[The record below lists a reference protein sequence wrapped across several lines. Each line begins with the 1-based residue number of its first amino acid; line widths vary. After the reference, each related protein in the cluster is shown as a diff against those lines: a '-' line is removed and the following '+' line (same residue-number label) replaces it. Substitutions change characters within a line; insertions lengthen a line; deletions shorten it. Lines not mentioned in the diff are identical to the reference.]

1 MGHGRRNNG
10 KRSLMITGLLTF
22 LFFFAII
29 GCVLYGRKLIRTEK
43 VDAVFGNPERAQG
56 GIHWVIVGSSFL
68 LLVWLYYSWDIAKSF
83 FPKSANELCQVGKVN
98 ESLLSLKYLFPIDE
112 RQLKS
117 TSVIETESENLNKI
131 TIEIEKSGIENQD
144 KSNLLNFVS
153 QTKNTIPLLTNEQLL
168 NNDTREQIKLINKK
182 IINLTEN
189 FKRSDYPNEST
200 EQELERIEAAKEE
213 GSWKASST
221 SIENTIEIPFIPKT
235 KRGLKFQAAATEL
248 NLISDEFFELKN
260 HNEQYTSALEKLKK
274 EIKDYRSNLSSSK
287 EISSSLAKDILKIAR
302 RIEYASIFPPNTLDD
317 MQASIIN
324 FDNLQKKE
332 QGGLRWVD
340 LLLFPSGTIISSGP
354 SCSEQGSG
362 RWLPKPSDTL
372 NKFTLMLN
380 PNVGY
385 KQIPLI
391 WYEMMDVSKIIGF
404 LIPDWFA
411 DILPGEYPVHDEQGE
426 VKPNFKSKVLS
437 FVTGDFNLFKIP
449 IPTGHIWDSFLRV
462 FLGLVAG
469 IIVGVPLGLFMG
481 LNRFA
486 KGFFDPLIELY
497 RPVPP
502 LAWAPLVIS
511 VLGIDNLG
519 KVFLL
524 FMVSLS
530 IMIISARAGASGTQ
544 LSKIHAAHSL
554 GASKW
559 QILRHVIFP
568 NSLPEILTGIRVAT
582 GMCWGTLVA
591 AEFLAGTTGVGFV
604 ENVAK
609 KYFQYEV
616 IWITIFIMGM
626 LGLIFDI
633 TIRKIID
640 KTIPWRGKG

>member
-1 MGHGRRNNG
+1 
-10 KRSLMITGLLTF
+10 MITGFLTF
-22 LFFFAII
+22 LFFFAIV

-43 VDAVFGNPERAQG
+43 VDAVFGNPERAKG

-68 LLVWLYYSWDIAKSF
+68 LLIWLYYSWDIAKSF

-98 ESLLSLKYLFPIDE
+98 ESLLSLKYLFPIEE

-117 TSVIETESENLNKI
+117 TSVIETETENLSKI
-131 TIEIEKSGIENQD
+131 TIEIEKSGIKNQD
-144 KSNLLNFVS
+144 KSKLIDFIS

-168 NNDTREQIKLINKK
+168 NNDTREQIKIINEK
-182 IINLTEN
+182 IVNLTES
-189 FKRSDYPNEST
+189 FKRSDYPNESA
-200 EQELERIEAAKEE
+200 EQEMKRLEAAKEE

-248 NLISDEFFELKN
+248 NLISDEFFELRN
-260 HNEQYTSALEKLKK
+260 HNKQYTSALEKLKK
-274 EIKDYRSNLSSSK
+274 EIKDYRTSLGSSE
-287 EISSSLAKDILKIAR
+287 EISSSFAKDILKIAR
-302 RIEYASIFPPNTLDD
+302 RIEYASIFPPNTLKD
-317 MQASIIN
+317 MQVSIIN
-324 FDNLQKKE
+324 FDNVQKKE
-332 QGGLRWVD
+332 QGSLRWVD
-340 LLLFPSGTIISSGP
+340 ILLFPSGTIISSGP

-411 DILPGEYPVHDEQGE
+411 DILPGEYPVHNEKGE

>member
-1 MGHGRRNNG
+1 
-10 KRSLMITGLLTF
+10 MITAFLTF
-22 LFFFAII
+22 LFFFAIV
-29 GCVLYGRKLIRTEK
+29 GCVLYGRRLIKTEK
-43 VDAVFGNPERAQG
+43 VDAVFGNPERAKG
-56 GIHWVIVGSSFL
+56 GVHWVIVGSSFL

-98 ESLLSLKYLFPIDE
+98 ESLLSLKYLFPIEE
-112 RQLKS
+112 RQFKS
-117 TSVIETESENLNKI
+117 TSTIQTETENLNSIILDIK
-131 TIEIEKSGIENQD
+131 KSDQVNDLNKD
-144 KSNLLNFVS
+144 KLLAFVTV
-153 QTKNTIPLLTNEQLL
+153 TKSTIPLLTNEKLL
-168 NNDTREQIKLINKK
+168 QSDTREQINLITAK
-182 IINLTEN
+182 INDLTEN
-189 FKRSDYPNEST
+189 FSSKEYPVESP
-200 EQELERIEAAKEE
+200 EEEIKRIELAKEE
-213 GSWKASST
+213 GTWGASST
-221 SIENTIEIPFIPKT
+221 SLDNAVEIPSIPKT
-235 KRGLKFQAAATEL
+235 KKGLKFQAAAEEL
-248 NLISDEFFELKN
+248 NLISDEFFELRN
-260 HNEQYTSALEKLKK
+260 HNPQYSSTLENLKK
-274 EIKDYRSNLSSSK
+274 DIKEFRSKLIPSEEITSSF
-287 EISSSLAKDILKIAR
+287 AKDILKIAR
-302 RIEYASIFPPNTLDD
+302 RIEYASIFPPNTLND
-317 MQASIIN
+317 MQQSIIK
-324 FDNLQKKE
+324 FDRAQKKE
-332 QGGLRWVD
+332 QGSLKWVD
-340 LLLFPSGTIISSGP
+340 ILLFPSGTIMSSGP
-354 SCSEQGSG
+354 SCTEQGSG
-362 RWLPKPSDTL
+362 RWLPKPSDTV
-372 NKFTLMLN
+372 NKFTLMLK
-380 PNVGY
+380 PSVGF

-391 WYEMMDVSKIIGF
+391 WYEMMDVSKIVGF
-404 LIPDWFA
+404 ILPNWIA
-411 DILPGEYPVHDEQGE
+411 DIIPGEYPVHNEKGE
-426 VKPNFKSKVLS
+426 IKENFKSKVLNV
-437 FVTGDFNLFKIP
+437 VTGEFSLFKIP

-554 GASKW
+554 GASRW

-626 LGLIFDI
+626 LGLLFDV

>member
-1 MGHGRRNNG
+1 
-10 KRSLMITGLLTF
+10 MITAILTF
-22 LFFFAII
+22 IFFFSIV
-29 GCVLYGRKLIRTEK
+29 GCILYGRKLIKKEK
-43 VDAVFGNPERAQG
+43 LDAVFGNPERAKG
-56 GIHWVIVGSSFL
+56 GTHWIIVGSSFL
-68 LLVWLYYSWDIAKSF
+68 LLIWLYYSWDIAKSF
-83 FPKSANELCQVGKVN
+83 FPKSANELCQVAKVN
-98 ESLLSLKYLFPIDE
+98 ESLMSLKYLFPIEE

-117 TSVIETESENLNKI
+117 TSIIEIETENLNKI
-131 TIEIEKSGIENQD
+131 INEVENSNDLNNVEKS
-144 KSNLLNFVS
+144 KLLTFIKK
-153 QTKNTIPLLTNEQLL
+153 TKNTIPLLTNNKLL
-168 NNDTREQIKLINKK
+168 ENETKIKIRELTNRINK
-182 IINLTEN
+182 LTDD
-189 FKRSDYPNEST
+189 FSKKSYPNESS
-200 EQELERIEAAKEE
+200 LEEENRLEAAKQE
-213 GSWKASST
+213 GKWGASST
-221 SIENTIEIPFIPKT
+221 SIDNNVEIPFIPKT
-235 KRGLKFQAAATEL
+235 RKGLKFQTAASEL
-248 NLISDEFFELKN
+248 NIISDEFFELKN
-260 HNEQYTSALEKLKK
+260 HNSQYILALDNIKK
-274 EIKDYRSNLSSSK
+274 EIKQFRS
-287 EISSSLAKDILKIAR
+287 EIDDSEDVASTFAKDVLKIAR

-317 MQASIIN
+317 MQKTIVE
-324 FDNLQKKE
+324 FDDVQKKE
-332 QGGLRWVD
+332 QGGLRWID
-340 LLLFPSGTIISSGP
+340 ILLFPSGTIISSGP

-372 NKFTLMLN
+372 SKFALMLN
-380 PNVGY
+380 PNVGF

-391 WYEMMDVSKIIGF
+391 WFEMMDVSKIIGF
-404 LIPDWFA
+404 ILPDWIA
-411 DILPGEYPVHDEQGE
+411 DILPGDYPVHDDKGQI
-426 VKPNFKSKVLS
+426 KPNFKSRVLS

-449 IPTGHIWDSFLRV
+449 VPTGHIWDSFLRV
-462 FLGLVAG
+462 FLGLIFG
-469 IIVGVPLGLFMG
+469 IIIGVPLGLFMG

-568 NSLPEILTGIRVAT
+568 NSLPEILTGVRVAV

-591 AEFLAGTTGVGFV
+591 AEFLAGTTGIGFV

-626 LGLIFDI
+626 LGLLFDV
-633 TIRKIID
+633 TLRKIID

>member
-1 MGHGRRNNG
+1 
-10 KRSLMITGLLTF
+10 MITGFLTF
-22 LFFFAII
+22 LFFFAIV
-29 GCVLYGRKLIRTEK
+29 GCILYGRKLIRTEK
-43 VDAVFGNPERAQG
+43 VDAVFGNPERAKG

-68 LLVWLYYSWDIAKSF
+68 LLIWLYYSWDIAKSF

-98 ESLLSLKYLFPIDE
+98 ESLLSLKYLFPIEE

-117 TSVIETESENLNKI
+117 TSVIETETENLNKI
-131 TIEIEKSGIENQD
+131 TIEIEKSGIKNQD
-144 KSNLLNFVS
+144 KSKLIDFIS

-168 NNDTREQIKLINKK
+168 NNDTREQIKIISEK
-182 IINLTEN
+182 IVNLTAN
-189 FKRSDYPNEST
+189 FKKSDYPNESA
-200 EQELERIEAAKEE
+200 EEEMERIEAAKEE

-248 NLISDEFFELKN
+248 NLISDEFFELRN
-260 HNEQYTSALEKLKK
+260 HNEQYASALEKLKK
-274 EIKDYRSNLSSSK
+274 EIKDYRTSLGSSE
-287 EISSSLAKDILKIAR
+287 EISSSFAKDILKIAR
-302 RIEYASIFPPNTLDD
+302 RIEYASIFPPNTLKD

-324 FDNLQKKE
+324 FDNVQKKE
-332 QGGLRWVD
+332 QGSLRWVD
-340 LLLFPSGTIISSGP
+340 ILLFPSGTIISSGP

-411 DILPGEYPVHDEQGE
+411 DILPGEYPVHNEKGE

>member
-1 MGHGRRNNG
+1 
-10 KRSLMITGLLTF
+10 MITGFLTF
-22 LFFFAII
+22 IFFFAIV
-29 GCVLYGRKLIRTEK
+29 GCILYGRKLIKRER
-43 VDAVFGNPERAQG
+43 VDAVFGNPERAKG
-56 GIHWVIVGSSFL
+56 GIHWVIVGTSFL
-68 LLVWLYYSWDIAKSF
+68 LLIWLYFSWDIAKSF
-83 FPKSANELCQVGKVN
+83 FPRSANELCQVGKVN
-98 ESLLSLKYLFPIDE
+98 ESLMSLKYLFPINE

-117 TSVIETESENLNKI
+117 TSVIETETENLNKI
-131 TIEIEKSGIENQD
+131 VFEIKNTEEISEMNKGD
-144 KSNLLNFVS
+144 LLNFIT
-153 QTKNTIPLLTNEQLL
+153 QTKNTIPLLTNEKLL
-168 NNDTREQIKLINKK
+168 SFETKENIRI
-182 IINLTEN
+182 LTEKIN
-189 FKRSDYPNEST
+189 SLSKDFVRDDYANESD
-200 EQELERIEAAKEE
+200 EEKIKRIQAAGQE
-213 GSWKASST
+213 GTWSASST
-221 SIENTIEIPFIPKT
+221 SIENTVEIPSIPKT
-235 KRGLKFQAAATEL
+235 ERGLKFQTAAVEL
-248 NLISDEFFELKN
+248 NSISDEFFELRN
-260 HNEQYTSALEKLKK
+260 HNDKYASALENLKN
-274 EIKDYRSNLSSSK
+274 EIKEYRSKFDSSD

-302 RIEYASIFPPNTLDD
+302 RIEYASIFPPNTLKD
-317 MQASIIN
+317 MEASIVN
-324 FDNLQKKE
+324 FDKIQKKE
-332 QGGLRWVD
+332 QGGLKWVD
-340 LLLFPSGTIISSGP
+340 ILLFPSGTIISSGP

-362 RWLPKPSDTL
+362 RWLPKPSDTI

-380 PNVGY
+380 PNVGF

-391 WYEMMDVSKIIGF
+391 WYEMMDVSKIVGF
-404 LIPDWFA
+404 ILPDWIA
-411 DILPGEYPVHDEQGE
+411 DALPGKYPVHNEQGE
-426 VKPNFKSKVLS
+426 IKSNFKSKALS
-437 FVTGDFNLFKIP
+437 LVTGDFELFKIP